1 MNRASQGRG
10 FSEEQIACLMTALGK
25 LAFKASPGAA
35 PEAPEAVYGTPLE
48 DLCKEEIA
56 KYRRHPLDLW
66 DRLEAWTARNEM
78 ATGLDQF
85 LLRHL
90 GFFNVEPTSPGYMVR
105 LRLPACQLRGD
116 QMQALAE
123 AAERFGGGYAHVTTR
138 GNLQIREIEPRHVLD
153 VLDALTAAGL
163 SCQGSGAD
171 SARNMTASP
180 AAGFDRGELIDLSPF
195 TRRLSNLVLNTR
207 ELRALPRKFNISF
220 DNGGAISAVSDS
232 NDIAFQAV
240 EVGAGAAAE
249 PGVYCRIG
257 LGGISG
263 HGDLTRD
270 TGVVCTPEQTV
281 MAGFAM
287 LRVFVEH
294 ADRSN
299 RKKARLKYLLDKR
312 GLDWF
317 IDKTQDKLAELDAGF
332 RLMPLSPA
340 FDLPRP
346 PIDRQGHIGVHPQK
360 QAGLHYLG
368 VALEMGRLSPA
379 QMRLLGDVALA
390 QGGNELRLTVWQN
403 VLIPHLPESALEAV
417 RERVEAAGMATR
429 ASAFAAGAVACT
441 GKMGCKLAL
450 AYTKENGAELVRYLE
465 RRFTLDQ
472 PINIHLTGCPN
483 SCAQHYI
490 GDVGLMGT
498 TLADGRE
505 GYTVVL
511 GGGSDGDKGL
521 ARPLCGPVP
530 ATQINALV
538 GQLVACYLERRRAN
552 ESFLAFIRALSDD
565 ELPGLIDV
573 QARSSARLES
583 QRDDE
588 PPGLIDVQTIAA

>member
-1 MNRASQGRG
+1 MAGASQERG
-10 FSEEQIACLMTALGK
+10 FSDEQIACLMTALGK

-35 PEAPEAVYGTPLE
+35 PEAREAVYGTPLD

-56 KYRRHPLDLW
+56 KYQRHPLDLW
-66 DRLEAWTARNEM
+66 DRLEGWTARNEM

-105 LRLPACQLRGD
+105 LRLPACRVRGD

-123 AAERFGGGYAHVTTR
+123 VAERFGGGYAHVTTR

-180 AAGFDRGELIDLSPF
+180 TAGFDRGELIDLSPF

-207 ELRALPRKFNISF
+207 ALRALPRKFNISF
-220 DNGGAISAVSDS
+220 DNGGVISALSDS

-240 EVGAGAAAE
+240 EVGAGADPE

-270 TGVVCTPEQTV
+270 PGMVCTPEQTV

-287 LRVFVEH
+287 LWVFVEH
-294 ADRSN
+294 ADRGN

-317 IDKTQDKLAELDAGF
+317 IDKTQDKLAELEAGF
-332 RLMPLSPA
+332 RLTPLNSA

-346 PIDRQGHIGVHPQK
+346 PIDRQGHIGAHPQK
-360 QAGLHYLG
+360 QDGLHYLG
-368 VALEMGRLSPA
+368 VALEMGRLSAA
-379 QMRLLGDVALA
+379 QMRLLAEVATGD
-390 QGGNELRLTVWQN
+390 GRNDLRLTVWQN
-403 VLIPHLPESALEAV
+403 VLVPHLPEGALEAV

-429 ASAFAAGAVACT
+429 ATAFAAGAVACT

-465 RRFTLDQ
+465 RRFTLDR

-511 GGGSDGDKGL
+511 GGGSDRDKGL

-538 GQLVACYLERRRAN
+538 GQIVARYVERRRAN
-552 ESFLAFIRALSDD
+552 ESFLSFIRSLPDD
-565 ELPGLIDV
+565 ELPTLID
-573 QARSSARLES
+573 AR
-583 QRDDE
+583 
-588 PPGLIDVQTIAA
+588 TIAA

>member
-1 MNRASQGRG
+1 MAGASQERG
-10 FSEEQIACLMTALGK
+10 FSDEQIACLMTALNK
-25 LAFKASPGAA
+25 LAFKASSGAA
-35 PEAPEAVYGTPLE
+35 PEAREAVYGTPLD

-66 DRLEAWTARNEM
+66 DRLEGWTARNEM

-123 AAERFGGGYAHVTTR
+123 VAERFGGGYAHVTTR

-180 AAGFDRGELIDLSPF
+180 TAGFDRGELIDLSPF
-195 TRRLSNLVLNTR
+195 ARRLSNLVLNTR
-207 ELRALPRKFNISF
+207 ALRALPRKFNISF
-220 DNGGAISAVSDS
+220 DNGGVISALSDS

-240 EVGAGAAAE
+240 EVGPGAD
-249 PGVYCRIG
+249 PVRGVYCRIG

-263 HGDLTRD
+263 HGSLTRD
-270 TGVVCTPEQTV
+270 PGMVCTPEQTV

-287 LRVFVEH
+287 LWVFVEH
-294 ADRSN
+294 ADRGN

-317 IDKTQDKLAELDAGF
+317 IDKTQDKLAELEAGF
-332 RLMPLSPA
+332 RLTPLSPA

-346 PIDRQGHIGVHPQK
+346 PLDRQGHIGAHAQK
-360 QAGLHYLG
+360 QDGLHYLG
-368 VALEMGRLSPA
+368 VALEMGRLSAA
-379 QMRLLGDVALA
+379 QMRVLAEVATGA
-390 QGGNELRLTVWQN
+390 GRNDLRLTVWQN
-403 VLIPHLPESALEAV
+403 VLVPHLPEGALEAV

-429 ASAFAAGAVACT
+429 ATAFAAGAVACT

-465 RRFTLDQ
+465 RRFTLDR

-511 GGGSDGDKGL
+511 GGGSDRDKGL

-538 GQLVACYLERRRAN
+538 GQIVARYLERRRAN
-552 ESFLAFIRALSDD
+552 ESFLSFIRSLPDE
-565 ELPGLIDV
+565 ELPTLID
-573 QARSSARLES
+573 AR
-583 QRDDE
+583 
-588 PPGLIDVQTIAA
+588 TIAA

>member
-25 LAFKASPGAA
+25 LAFKASPGAV

-123 AAERFGGGYAHVTTR
+123 VAERFGGGYAHVTTR

-240 EVGAGAAAE
+240 EVGAGADAE

-270 TGVVCTPEQTV
+270 TGMVCTPEQTV

-317 IDKTQDKLAELDAGF
+317 IDKTQDQLAALDAGF
-332 RLMPLSPA
+332 RLMPLSPV

-379 QMRLLGDVALA
+379 QMRLLGDVALG

-403 VLIPHLPESALEAV
+403 VLIPHLPESALEAA

-538 GQLVACYLERRRAN
+538 GQLVARYLERRRAN

-573 QARSSARLES
+573 QTCPSPRLES
-583 QRDDE
+583 QRNDE
-588 PPGLIDVQTIAA
+588 RPVLIDAQTIAA

>member
-1 MNRASQGRG
+1 
-10 FSEEQIACLMTALGK
+10 
-25 LAFKASPGAA
+25 
-35 PEAPEAVYGTPLE
+35 
-48 DLCKEEIA
+48 
-56 KYRRHPLDLW
+56 
-66 DRLEAWTARNEM
+66 
-78 ATGLDQF
+78 
-85 LLRHL
+85 
-90 GFFNVEPTSPGYMVR
+90 
-105 LRLPACQLRGD
+105 
-116 QMQALAE
+116 MQALAE
-123 AAERFGGGYAHVTTR
+123 VAERFGGGYAHVTTR

-180 AAGFDRGELIDLSPF
+180 AAGFDRAELIDLSPF

-220 DNGGAISAVSDS
+220 DNGGTISAVSDS

-240 EVGAGAAAE
+240 EVGAGADAE

-270 TGVVCTPEQTV
+270 TGMVCTPEQTV

-287 LRVFVEH
+287 LHVFVEH
-294 ADRSN
+294 ADRGN

-312 GLDWF
+312 GIDWF

-332 RLMPLSPA
+332 RLMPLSPS

-538 GQLVACYLERRRAN
+538 GQLVARYLERRRAN

-573 QARSSARLES
+573 QTGPSPRLES
-583 QRDDE
+583 QQDDAR
-588 PPGLIDVQTIAA
+588 PGLIDVQTSAA

>member
-1 MNRASQGRG
+1 MAGASQQRG
-10 FSEEQIACLMTALGK
+10 FSDEQIACLMTALGK

-35 PEAPEAVYGTPLE
+35 PEAREAVYGTPLD

-56 KYRRHPLDLW
+56 KYQRHPLDLW
-66 DRLEAWTARNEM
+66 DRLEGWTARNEM

-105 LRLPACQLRGD
+105 LRLPACRVRGD

-123 AAERFGGGYAHVTTR
+123 VAERFGGGYAHVTTR

-180 AAGFDRGELIDLSPF
+180 TAGFDRGELIDLSPF

-207 ELRALPRKFNISF
+207 ALRALPRKFNISF
-220 DNGGAISAVSDS
+220 DNGGVISALSDS

-240 EVGAGAAAE
+240 EVGAGADVE

-270 TGVVCTPEQTV
+270 PGMVCTPEQTV

-287 LRVFVEH
+287 LWVFVEH
-294 ADRSN
+294 ADRGN

-312 GLDWF
+312 GLNWF
-317 IDKTQDKLAELDAGF
+317 IDKTQDKLAELEAGF
-332 RLMPLSPA
+332 RLTPLSPA

-346 PIDRQGHIGVHPQK
+346 PIDRQGHIGAHPQK
-360 QAGLHYLG
+360 QDGLHYLG
-368 VALEMGRLSPA
+368 VALQMGRLSAA
-379 QMRLLGDVALA
+379 QMRLLAEVATGD
-390 QGGNELRLTVWQN
+390 GRNDLRLTVWQN
-403 VLIPHLPESALEAV
+403 VLVPHLPEGALEAV

-429 ASAFAAGAVACT
+429 ATAFAAGAVACT

-450 AYTKENGAELVRYLE
+450 AYTKENGAELIRYLE
-465 RRFTLDQ
+465 RRFTLDR

-538 GQLVACYLERRRAN
+538 GQIVARYVERRRAN
-552 ESFLAFIRALSDD
+552 ESFLSFIRSLPDD
-565 ELPGLIDV
+565 ELPTLID
-573 QARSSARLES
+573 AR
-583 QRDDE
+583 
-588 PPGLIDVQTIAA
+588 TIAA

>member
-1 MNRASQGRG
+1 MSRISSRG
-10 FSEEQIACLMTALGK
+10 FSEEQIACLMSALSK
-25 LAFKASPGAA
+25 FEFNAAPGAA
-35 PEAPEAVYGTPLE
+35 PETPETVYGTPLD

-66 DRLEAWTARNEM
+66 DRLETWTARNEM

-90 GFFNVEPTSPGYMVR
+90 GFFNVEPSSPGYMVR

-116 QMQALAE
+116 QMQVLADI
-123 AAERFGGGYAHVTTR
+123 AERFGGGYAHVTTR
-138 GNLQIREIEPRHVLD
+138 GNIQIREIEPRHVLD
-153 VLDALTAAGL
+153 VLDTLTAAGL

-180 AAGFDRGELIDLSPF
+180 TAGFDPCELVDLSPF

-220 DNGGAISAVSDS
+220 DNGGVISALSDS

-240 EVGAGAAAE
+240 AVGAGADQP

-270 TGVVCTPEQTV
+270 TGMICTPEQTV

-294 ADRSN
+294 ADRTN
-299 RKKARLKYLLDKR
+299 RKRARLKYLLDKR

-317 IDKTQDKLAELDAGF
+317 IEKTQDKLAELGSDF
-332 RLMPLSPA
+332 RLTHLSPA

-346 PIDRQGHIGVHPQK
+346 PLDRQGHIGAHPQK
-360 QAGLHYLG
+360 QDGLHYLG

-379 QMRLLGDVALA
+379 QMRLLGQVALGEA
-390 QGGNELRLTVWQN
+390 RNELRLTVWQN
-403 VLIPHLPESALEAV
+403 VLIPHLPEGALEAV

-441 GKMGCKLAL
+441 GKTGCKLAL
-450 AYTKENGAELVRYLE
+450 AYTKENGSELVRYLE

-490 GDVGLMGT
+490 GDVGLMGA
-498 TLADGRE
+498 TLPDGRE

-511 GGGSDGDKGL
+511 GGGSDRDKGL

-530 ATQINALV
+530 AAQVNDIV
-538 GQLVACYLERRRAN
+538 GQVVARYVERRQPD
-552 ESFLAFIRALSDD
+552 ESFLAFVRSLPDD
-565 ELPGLIDV
+565 ELPGLIDL
-573 QARSSARLES
+573 R
-583 QRDDE
+583 
-588 PPGLIDVQTIAA
+588 TIAA